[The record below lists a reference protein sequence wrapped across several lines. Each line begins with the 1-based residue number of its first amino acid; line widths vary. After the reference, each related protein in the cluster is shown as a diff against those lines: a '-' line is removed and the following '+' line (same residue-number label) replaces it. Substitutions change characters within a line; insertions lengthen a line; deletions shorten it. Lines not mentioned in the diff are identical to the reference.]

1 MVLKILFELGFEGML
16 IILEADSEQLALQLV
31 VALVEQIFR
40 GVVGGRLGLFA
51 LGMCDDGL
59 GLVFCMLYHYYFIE
73 EAKGKM
79 EVMLIEGKMAM
90 RWYYP
95 HS

>member
-1 MVLKILFELGFEGML
+1 ML

-73 EAKGKM
+73 EAKG
-79 EVMLIEGKMAM
+79 EDGSDVNREQDGDAM
-90 RWYYP
+90 VL
-95 HS
+95 STFVI